1 MLKFIVKLHPEI
13 AIKSRSVRKR
23 FTKVLENNI
32 KIVLRRIDEKVQVR
46 NNWDNISVVTLLEGE
61 QTRAT
66 FIDSLARIPGIVQF
80 IEVTE
85 TSFETLDDIYKKT
98 IELVGHTIEG
108 CRHGIFRSIVGVGPP
123 HVEPASVVYLGE
135 VS

>member
-46 NNWDNISVVTLLEGE
+46 NNWDNISVVTKLTGA
-61 QTRAT
+61 QTRLD
-66 FIDSLARIPGIVQF
+66 FIDGLQRIPGIVQF

-85 TSFETLDDIYKKT
+85 VEFSTLDEIYQKT
-98 IELVGHTIEG
+98 FELIH
-108 CRHGIFRSIVGVGPP
+108 
-123 HVEPASVVYLGE
+123 
-135 VS
+135 

>member
-32 KIVLRRIDEKVQVR
+32 KIVLRRVDEKVQVR
-46 NNWDNISVVTLLEGE
+46 NNWDNISVVTKLTDA
-61 QTRAT
+61 QTRLD
-66 FIDSLARIPGIVQF
+66 FIDGLQRIPGIVQF

-85 TSFETLDDIYKKT
+85 VEFSTLDEIYQKIVVANKK
-98 IELVGHTIEG
+98 
-108 CRHGIFRSIVGVGPP
+108 
-123 HVEPASVVYLGE
+123 
-135 VS
+135 